1 MEGLVRAAAAATAW
15 ALEAAAAR
23 AAEADWEVKG
33 GLVLFWG
40 WLRDMGEGFGEN
52 VSGKTFFRIFLSK
65 FFPNPQNQCTAAGP
79 LNYAP
84 TLPISHAATLAR
96 SISSDAVYSVNY
108 NLEVYRL

>member
-52 VSGKTFFRIFLSK
+52 VSGKNFFRFFFKIFSK
-65 FFPNPQNQCTAAGP
+65 PPKPMHCC
-79 LNYAP
+79 
-84 TLPISHAATLAR
+84 
-96 SISSDAVYSVNY
+96 
-108 NLEVYRL
+108 